1 MILRK
6 IVYRRES
13 GDNKLLNLV
22 LYGVFYLVMEESCQL
37 EQNSF
42 RPHSPMTCTLIGS
55 APHCTKKGPSPQ
67 PYFAKVG
74 CHAVCAKTDTVFC
87 RVYWSNKIRRG
98 QVLNPTLQRLVVM
111 QSVQRQTLFF
121 AGSIGLT
128 KSQPKAN
135 PSSLQK
141 LFTFFDFLA
150 KNAYNHLFVILQ
162 PSSLLNAIFLFPCS
176 FSFILI
182 PITHSFQI

>member
-1 MILRK
+1 
-6 IVYRRES
+6 
-13 GDNKLLNLV
+13 
-22 LYGVFYLVMEESCQL
+22 
-37 EQNSF
+37 
-42 RPHSPMTCTLIGS
+42 MTCTLIGS
-55 APHCTKKGPSPQ
+55 APHCTNKGPSPQ

-141 LFTFFDFLA
+141 LFTFLISLP
-150 KNAYNHLFVILQ
+150 KMPTTTYSLS
-162 PSSLLNAIFLFPCS
+162 SSLPASSTQYFYFPAH
-176 FSFILI
+176 F
-182 PITHSFQI
+182 HSY